1 MKNEVSI
8 LKTEKGNLEQQIKE
22 LKAQAE
28 KDSNEWKS
36 KESKLNDKV
45 KSLEAELAKVKE
57 ELKNWIDGN
66 EESLKCAEETENSL
80 HAEN

>member
-1 MKNEVSI
+1 M
-8 LKTEKGNLEQQIKE
+8 
-22 LKAQAE
+22 
-28 KDSNEWKS
+28 
-36 KESKLNDKV
+36 